1 MSLAN
6 LEGPK
11 SRNAVLLCTDE
22 NYAPA
27 AHFVAQLAL
36 RASDGRADVVV
47 ATNDVTASSLIAQ
60 TVPRIRVIGAERP

>member
-27 AHFVAQLAL
+27 AYFVALQAL
-36 RASDGRADVVV
+36 RASDGRADFVV
-47 ATNDVTASSLIAQ
+47 ATNDVTASSLVAQ
-60 TVPRIRVIGAERP
+60 TDPRIRVMGAGRP